1 MPETQPSTDWS
12 AGLRPAPAPAAPP
25 AVVQPAT
32 VAWAMPSLMV
42 DGGVMGIE
50 PTKKIGNSANIM
62 SLTSKNHGF
71 HQQKA
76 EFDQPEWS

>member
-1 MPETQPSTDWS
+1 MPTKPSTDWS

-25 AVVQPAT
+25 AAVVQPAT

-42 DGGVMGIE
+42 DGRVMGIE
-50 PTKKIGNSANIM
+50 PTKKMEISANIM

-71 HQQKA
+71 HQQKV

>member
-1 MPETQPSTDWS
+1 
-12 AGLRPAPAPAAPP
+12 
-25 AVVQPAT
+25 
-32 VAWAMPSLMV
+32 MPSLMV

-71 HQQKA
+71 HQQKV